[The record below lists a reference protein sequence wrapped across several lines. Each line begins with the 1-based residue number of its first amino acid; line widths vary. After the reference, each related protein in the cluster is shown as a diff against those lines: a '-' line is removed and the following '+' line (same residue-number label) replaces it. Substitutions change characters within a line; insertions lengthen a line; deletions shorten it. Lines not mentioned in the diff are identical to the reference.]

1 MKFILFIS
9 AILMT
14 VMSCQKEDETIETW
28 WINSAKKD
36 CVGVGPMSCLQI
48 HKGENLDSEE
58 WQFFYNSISGF
69 EYEPGYIYQIKVKV
83 TPKEAPIP
91 ADASS
96 LNYELVEIL
105 SKEPDVKMKITNIW
119 KVVKVGDIENPVNPK
134 SKEALIFELNGS
146 DMSYF
151 GDLAC
156 NSVRGKI
163 QTLDAENLVFGPGAA
178 TKMACMDM
186 SIENALL
193 KGITDTKTYQ
203 IAENQLSLFDE
214 NGALLILFQAVD

>member
-1 MKFILFIS
+1 MKLFLLIS

-14 VMSCQKEDETIETW
+14 AMSCQKEDETIETW
-28 WINSAKKD
+28 WVNSAKKD

-48 HKGENLDSEE
+48 HKGENLDSQD

-83 TPKEAPIP
+83 TPKAEPIP

-96 LNYELVEIL
+96 LSYELVEIL
-105 SKEPDVKMKITNIW
+105 SKEPDVKMGITNIW
-119 KVVKVGDIENPVNPK
+119 KVVKAGSIENPVHPK
-134 SKEALIFELNGS
+134 TKEALVFELNGS
-146 DMSYF
+146 DMSYS

-156 NSVRGKI
+156 NSVRGTI
-163 QTLDAENLVFGPGAA
+163 QKLDAENIVFGPGAA

-186 SIENALL
+186 SIEDALL
-193 KGITDTKTYQ
+193 KGITETKTYQ
-203 IAENQLSLFDE
+203 ITSNQLSLFDE
-214 NGALLILFQAVD
+214 NGELVILFQAVD